1 MTPLNVRSWAEEVAV
16 LMATRLGGR
25 RRGEVVTLDRMIRRR
40 GGALPRNLRKK
51 AIILRDAEQVTNM
64 PKIARQTDFSAAAQ
78 AHADLVAYLK
88 PFGRVTRVQEKATNF
103 AASVVFGLLMLA
115 VGLSMDAFAV
125 SICKGLALQRV
136 SWKECCIAGAWFGG
150 FQALMPLL
158 GYLLGTQFE
167 QFVTSVDHWIAF
179 VLLGIIGGNMIREA
193 LSKDEDKLDGSL
205 AFKTMLLLAIAT
217 SIDALAVGITFA
229 FLPGTRI
236 VPAVALIG
244 SITFVFSAAG
254 IRLGNVFG
262 LRYKSKAEF
271 AGGVILILLGT
282 KILLEHLGV
291 L

>member
-1 MTPLNVRSWAEEVAV
+1 MGFWEL
-16 LMATRLGGR
+16 
-25 RRGEVVTLDRMIRRR
+25 VV
-40 GGALPRNLRKK
+40 
-51 AIILRDAEQVTNM
+51 
-64 PKIARQTDFSAAAQ
+64 
-78 AHADLVAYLK
+78 
-88 PFGRVTRVQEKATNF
+88 
-103 AASVVFGLLMLA
+103 LA

-217 SIDALAVGITFA
+217 SIDALAVGVSFA
-229 FLPGTRI
+229 FMKDIRLIPSC
-236 VPAVALIG
+236 ALIG
-244 SITFVFSAAG
+244 CTTFTISFLGALLGSRIPGFSGKKAG
-254 IRLGNVFG
+254 ILGGAV
-262 LRYKSKAEF
+262 
-271 AGGVILILLGT
+271 LIAIGIKL
-282 KILLEHLGV
+282 LLEGIL
-291 L
+291 